1 MFEIGL
7 LEFGLLE
14 FYIISIKLS
23 KDKLK
28 ALAGLDHIVHFLAN
42 HLEMFAMRIVLF
54 TSFHSQILK
63 FRYCCYTSRC
73 FIQIVRCR
81 FIFQYYYR
89 VIICLLFIYGR
100 QGRRPRGDWGD
111 GPPKFEGDGPCIRPP
126 NILRSS
132 VVRCARKY
140 EQSKERSF
148 CCEER
153 AYTTFRPNIVKIRKI
168 WEKKGKIRKT
178 WSMTK
183 KKSSEIFAVKLEI
196 FPEKSSFRNL
206 AP

>member
-14 FYIISIKLS
+14 FYIISIKSS

-28 ALAGLDHIVHFLAN
+28 
-42 HLEMFAMRIVLF
+42 AMRIVLF

-100 QGRRPRGDWGD
+100 QGRRPKGTG
-111 GPPKFEGDGPCIRPP
+111 GTVPPIFEGDGPCIRPP
-126 NILRSS
+126 NILRSVLS
-132 VVRCARKY
+132 DAR
-140 EQSKERSF
+140 E
-148 CCEER
+148 
-153 AYTTFRPNIVKIRKI
+153 
-168 WEKKGKIRKT
+168 
-178 WSMTK
+178 SMN
-183 KKSSEIFAVKLEI
+183 
-196 FPEKSSFRNL
+196 R
-206 AP
+206 